1 MSRPLRLYNTLSRTI
16 SDFTPIQAGKI
27 GIYVCGMTVY
37 DDVHVGHAR
46 AMVVF
51 DAFVRY
57 LRFGGWDVNFVRNF
71 TDVDDKIIRR
81 GNELGEEPLA
91 LAQRY
96 IDRFHRDVDGLGLI
110 RPDAEPRVSD
120 CIGDI
125 QDVIS
130 KLIASDHAYASE
142 GTVWFAVKSDDNYG
156 CLSGQNVDELR
167 SPDEVAGK
175 RHPADFALWKAVKP
189 GEPSWP
195 SPWGDGRPGW
205 HIECSAMSFKHIG
218 PRIDIHGGG
227 LDLVFPHH
235 ENEIAQSE
243 CAHGCQY
250 VNYWMHNG
258 LLTMASGQKMGKSL
272 GNVIPLWQALEQ
284 FPAEALR
291 LYYLQSHYRSPLP
304 WSGEALPDA
313 LGMLG
318 RLYEAMETAQSFGGE
333 GDADQIA
340 SQMGEDAQTLL
351 ALGRSFEQRFFA
363 ALDDDFNS
371 ARALGCL
378 FELARAVNRFAGH
391 KKARKRGGPLVK
403 PALAAFE
410 LVSRTIGL
418 MQMPIET
425 FHAEVKSKRLSAMG
439 LTQDQVEAL
448 IQERA
453 TARAAKD
460 WAAADALRGELEAMN
475 IVVMDGVDGAVWRV
489 RLRAEASV

>member
-1 MSRPLRLYNTLSRTI
+1 M
-16 SDFTPIQAGKI
+16 
-27 GIYVCGMTVY
+27 
-37 DDVHVGHAR
+37 
-46 AMVVF
+46 
-51 DAFVRY
+51 
-57 LRFGGWDVNFVRNF
+57 
-71 TDVDDKIIRR
+71 
-81 GNELGEEPLA
+81 
-91 LAQRY
+91 
-96 IDRFHRDVDGLGLI
+96 
-110 RPDAEPRVSD
+110 
-120 CIGDI
+120 
-125 QDVIS
+125 
-130 KLIASDHAYASE
+130 
-142 GTVWFAVKSDDNYG
+142 
-156 CLSGQNVDELR
+156 
-167 SPDEVAGK
+167 
-175 RHPADFALWKAVKP
+175 
-189 GEPSWP
+189 
-195 SPWGDGRPGW
+195 
-205 HIECSAMSFKHIG
+205 
-218 PRIDIHGGG
+218 
-227 LDLVFPHH
+227 
-235 ENEIAQSE
+235 
-243 CAHGCQY
+243 
-250 VNYWMHNG
+250 
-258 LLTMASGQKMGKSL
+258 
-272 GNVIPLWQALEQ
+272 IPLWQALEQ

-318 RLYEAMETAQSFGGE
+318 RLYEAMETAQSFWGE
-333 GDADQIA
+333 RDADQIA

-351 ALGRSFEQRFFA
+351 ALGRSFEERFFA

-391 KKARKRGGPLVK
+391 KKARKRGGPLVQ

-475 IVVMDGVDGAVWRV
+475 IVVMDSADGAVWRV